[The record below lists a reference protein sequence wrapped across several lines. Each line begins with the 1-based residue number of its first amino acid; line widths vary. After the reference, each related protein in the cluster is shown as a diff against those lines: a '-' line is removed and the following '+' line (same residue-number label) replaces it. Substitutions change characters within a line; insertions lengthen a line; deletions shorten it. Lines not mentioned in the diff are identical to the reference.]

1 MGFRTRRV
9 GFDIWSGVGLAAVV
23 GIPGLALYFAARA
36 IGINTTVVPEAL
48 PFLWWTV
55 PVLLLSAVSNAL
67 LEEVVD
73 VGYLMNRLREMSL
86 SVPLAV
92 AASALLRGSY
102 LRRVHRQRHHGS
114 CVRIVLCSLKTREP
128 VDHRSCNPGFR
139 CLCRICSSAQSSGL
153 SWHMKRSRTIPILM
167 ALAAAVVSC
176 SPQGVQARLP
186 VIGESTHSFKNVDS
200 KEIVLSFGTT
210 DPALVPNDY
219 SVATATMMSP
229 LITGWSRQN
238 QTVRDGELL
247 SSMHPLLGAIKV
259 AVHVDASGTVTYSG
273 SMRDGQSRFIAI
285 VSADGTFSFDQIL
298 VASLVETVYPPVQS
312 YQMYAHSTF
321 TGTIARDG
329 GYGGSGSA
337 VNLTSTL
344 AYERP
349 PNPDITAPTGTEGYS
364 ITFAV
369 KSVPSKSFFRDAIL
383 SMGRRIF

>member
-1 MGFRTRRV
+1 
-9 GFDIWSGVGLAAVV
+9 
-23 GIPGLALYFAARA
+23 
-36 IGINTTVVPEAL
+36 
-48 PFLWWTV
+48 
-55 PVLLLSAVSNAL
+55 
-67 LEEVVD
+67 
-73 VGYLMNRLREMSL
+73 
-86 SVPLAV
+86 
-92 AASALLRGSY
+92 
-102 LRRVHRQRHHGS
+102 
-114 CVRIVLCSLKTREP
+114 
-128 VDHRSCNPGFR
+128 
-139 CLCRICSSAQSSGL
+139 
-153 SWHMKRSRTIPILM
+153 MKRSRTIPILM

-247 SSMHPLLGAIKV
+247 SYMHPLLGAIKV

-273 SMRDGQSRFIAI
+273 SMRDDQSRFTAI

-312 YQMYAHSTF
+312 YRMYAHSTF

-369 KSVPSKSFFRDAIL
+369 KSVPSKSFFGIQFYPWDDGYSDSAAVIL
-383 SMGRRIF
+383 SAANSSVYDREIITKSHDPHSAYSYMFYWRSGVFYQIPWGPISSADIPDTWDKF